1 MTMAGLFKRVTR
13 KQEQRDELLSA
24 YLDGQLSAGERM
36 RLEAQ
41 LADDPALRAEFEAL
55 RHTVALVRSLPP
67 LPVPRNFILSQRIAA
82 HPRPARLLRPRYTWA
97 APLLTAATA
106 VVGLVCV
113 AVLAGDLLLSGA
125 GRMAFA
131 PAAAPMEPPQVALS
145 PTQVVAEA
153 AVEVE
158 VTAQVEKVV
167 PATAAP
173 ALSVEVPP
181 REVAPAATA
190 EAEPYVMETPA
201 RMEAPGASAAPAPTP
216 SPLPMLAVAP
226 TSPPMPEG
234 METAMP
240 AAGGG
245 PTEAPAVPAP
255 TASPLVAAEAVPSPT
270 ASATVTTLQQQDM
283 GSAAPTPGE
292 VAEVA
297 PPAAVEEEL
306 RAPEGGR
313 GAETATPAAIAPW
326 RTLEAILGLTTL
338 GLALATVWAWR
349 ARRR

>member
-24 YLDGQLSAGERM
+24 YLDGQLSAGERT

-41 LADDPALRAEFEAL
+41 LADGPALQAEFEAL

-125 GRMAFA
+125 GRMALA
-131 PAAAPMEPPQVALS
+131 PAAAPMEPPQA
-145 PTQVVAEA
+145 VAEA

-158 VTAQVEKVV
+158 VTVEVEKVV
-167 PATAAP
+167 LATAAP
-173 ALSVEVPP
+173 ALPAEVPP

-190 EAEPYVMETPA
+190 EAESYVVETPA
-201 RMEAPGASAAPAPTP
+201 RMEAPGAPAAPAPTP

-226 TSPPMPEG
+226 TTPPMPEG

-245 PTEAPAVPAP
+245 PTEAPAVLAP
-255 TASPLVAAEAVPSPT
+255 TASPPVAAEAVPSPT